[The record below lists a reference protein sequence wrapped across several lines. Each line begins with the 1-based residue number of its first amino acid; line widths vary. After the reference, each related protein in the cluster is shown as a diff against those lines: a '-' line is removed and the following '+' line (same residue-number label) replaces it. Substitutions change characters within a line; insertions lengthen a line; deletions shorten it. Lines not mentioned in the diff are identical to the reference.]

1 MGHVEP
7 LQVIM
12 LLLTVAAVMLSV
24 NTKMTLGRS
33 IEGEKREPATNAT
46 GMESCITRALQL
58 SQVPQASIHTI
69 KSILQSLSPPVDQLT
84 VDSAN
89 PANLAYILGGE
100 DTFRRFTRC
109 LGGQLQQCRQSPP
122 CSDAGKCIF
131 TRSIQGK
138 GSYTCNCDDG
148 HIGKFCQTVL
158 PSCSGNP
165 CQNGATCQQR
175 GSSFHCRCPP
185 LYIGTR
191 CEEKWL
197 DVAKFKQ
204 QSNTL
209 HQVSEDVSHLK
220 HDLRAGRRDDI
231 NRIDSYLHQL
241 GAKILTNVNSTMNQ
255 LSSQVAALNER
266 LNEVQENQEASF
278 LCQRTDSGP
287 SAVFN
292 GRTMTTR
299 FTAYC
304 DRETDGGGWTVFQR
318 RQDGSVDFY
327 RDWNAYKRG
336 FGSASGEFWLGLD
349 TLHYLT
355 SQADSTYELRVGM
368 VFNTT
373 GVKHYA
379 KWSTFRVEGEAN
391 NYKLHVSGFA
401 SPTLTDSM
409 KFHNGQQFSTRDR
422 DHDSFSGFDC
432 SNAFKGGWW
441 YKNCH
446 GVNVNGLY
454 GRSDRDATG
463 VVYNQGGFKSLKFV
477 EMKLRRRG

>member
-24 NTKMTLGRS
+24 NTKVTLGRS
-33 IEGEKREPATNAT
+33 IEGEIKEPATNAT

-58 SQVPQASIHTI
+58 SQVPQASIYPIT
-69 KSILQSLSPPVDQLT
+69 STLQSLSPPVDQLT

-89 PANLAYILGGE
+89 PAVLAYVLGGE
-100 DTFRRFTRC
+100 DTFRRFTHC
-109 LGGQLQQCRQSPP
+109 LGGRLQQCRQSPP

-131 TRSIQGK
+131 TRSQQGQ
-138 GSYTCNCDDG
+138 GSYICNCDDG
-148 HIGKFCQTVL
+148 HTGKFCETVL

-175 GSSFHCRCPP
+175 GSSFHCQCPP
-185 LYIGTR
+185 LYIGKS

-209 HQVSEDVSHLK
+209 HQVSEDVSQLK
-220 HDLRAGRRDDI
+220 HEQRAGRQDDI
-231 NRIDSYLHQL
+231 NRIDSYLQQL
-241 GAKILTNVNSTMNQ
+241 GTKILTNVNSTMNQ
-255 LSSQVAALNER
+255 MSSQVAALNER
-266 LNEVQENQEASF
+266 LNEVQENQEVSF

-287 SAVFN
+287 PGVFN
-292 GRTMTTR
+292 GRTPTTR

-304 DRETDGGGWTVFQR
+304 DRETDGGGWIVFQR

-355 SQADSTYELRVGM
+355 SQAGSTYELRIDM
-368 VFNTT
+368 VLNTT
-373 GVKHYA
+373 GEKHYA

-391 NYKLHVSGFA
+391 NYRLHVSGFS
-401 SPTLTDSM
+401 SPTLPDSVRT
-409 KFHNGQQFSTRDR
+409 HNGQQFSTRDR
-422 DHDSFSGFDC
+422 EHDSHGRSC
-432 SNAFKGGWW
+432 SNRYKGGWW
-441 YKNCH
+441 YNACFH
-446 GVNVNGLY
+446 VNVNGLY
-454 GRSDRDATG
+454 GRSDGDLTG
-463 VVYNQGGFKSLKFV
+463 VVYYYNGDKSLKLV